1 MNRKLFQYG
10 SFLVFLFFF
19 AEHAIAQ
26 IPDSI
31 LNPPVPQ
38 NILRAHDEVMAYVDS
53 AKPLKDL
60 KPPPPP
66 STYYDYCYPCDKAKQ
81 KSYSDANNKFM
92 KEYLGEEFSV
102 MDKANSVLNY
112 FQELRSKHLPFD
124 STAFLKLTADMFH
137 ALLFLSERIETK
149 LAAAWDKYNS
159 EEDKLPF
166 LVKLIINQLHVNG
179 MVDKEDSPLPSANT
193 LVQRL
198 LDSEHNVLLKA
209 KAEHDYKI
217 LLNIRWIIGLFR
229 DANSNGI
236 AQNWSD
242 WDGQY
247 LDINQFEFSIDAKC
261 RVNGTQGGYYS
272 AAFSSKFIM
281 QAAPDSLCHLKW
293 TFPQKEA
300 KYISVNRDEIS
311 FETGKGESPTFA
323 GPENWYSDS
332 PEVKLDFCDSTWDH
346 IRFFAFIP
354 GSPGHLTF
362 AEDWN
367 FRGHIMHP
375 SVSLGAFMVGF
386 PDMDRAQRL
395 MSNQSP
401 ERMASPYS
409 FLIKQRLKN
418 NEAVILEKELDGKQG
433 PNARYVQYAKFKLR
447 VVHVE

>member
-1 MNRKLFQYG
+1 MNRKFFQYG
-10 SFLVFLFFF
+10 SFLVVLFFF

-38 NILRAHDEVMAYVDS
+38 NILKAHDEVMAYVDS
-53 AKPLKDL
+53 VKPLKDL

-81 KSYSDANNKFM
+81 KLYTDARNKFM

-112 FQELRSKHLPFD
+112 FHELRSKHRPFD
-124 STAFLKLTADMFH
+124 STAFLKLTPDMFH
-137 ALLFLSERIETK
+137 ALLFLSKRIEAK
-149 LAAAWDKYNS
+149 VAAAWDKYNS

-166 LVKLIINQLHVNG
+166 LVNLIVNQLHVNG
-179 MVDKEDSPLPSANT
+179 MVEKEDSTLPSPNT
-193 LVQRL
+193 LLQRL
-198 LDSEHNVLLKA
+198 FDSEHNILVKA
-209 KAEHDYKI
+209 KEQHDYKI
-217 LLNIRWIIGLFR
+217 LLNTAWINGLFH
-229 DANSNGI
+229 DATAAGF

-242 WDGQY
+242 GHGEY
-247 LDINQFEFSIDAKC
+247 LSINQFEFSIDAKC

-272 AAFSSKFIM
+272 AAFNSKFIM
-281 QAAPDSLCHLKW
+281 QANPDSLCHLKW

-311 FETGKGESPTFA
+311 FETGKGESPTFQ

-362 AEDWN
+362 MEDWN

-375 SVSLGAFMVGF
+375 GVSMAAFTVGF
-386 PDMDRAQRL
+386 PDKDRAERL
-395 MSNQSP
+395 VSGQSP

-418 NEAVILEKELDGKQG
+418 NDEVILEKELDGKQG